1 MKYKGFLFE
10 LGKPTANGTVYSK
23 EEMER
28 AIEEF
33 KKEGKHFGKI
43 GQDYWGD
50 FDHPTPMKD
59 WSHEIVSI
67 DIEKDK
73 YGNENVFG
81 TIDTLGTPNGK
92 IAEEMMKQ
100 SAFAL
105 RGIGCTGE
113 LGKVKGLKII
123 SIDLVPRNSG
133 LGDQHPK
140 IVEDEKRILWNKIR
154 KTLSCIFKK
163 KSKRDE
169 SL

>member
-1 MKYKGFLFE
+1 MTYKAFLFE
-10 LGKPTANGTVYSK
+10 LGKPTANGTVYSR
-23 EEMER
+23 EDMER

-43 GQDYWGD
+43 GQDYWED

-92 IAEEMMKQ
+92 IVEEIMEQ
-100 SAFAL
+100 SAFAI
-105 RGIGCTGE
+105 RGIGYTSE
-113 LGKVKGLKII
+113 LGNVEGLKII

-140 IVEDEKRILWNKIR
+140 QVD
-154 KTLSCIFKK
+154 
-163 KSKRDE
+163 D
-169 SL
+169 